1 MKAVATALVLI
12 AGAAVVLWYGNML
25 NSWVVGGLVG
35 GLAALLL
42 SIPLSLLLFS
52 HFARHQDEGQKEG
65 AFEEERYVDDGYHQ
79 IAARRV
85 RSMRDVRGTR
95 EVYEVLEDRVPQR
108 NSTWN
113 PEEDYQVPP
122 ARRLSS
128 PAQYRLPAAREYTTS
143 QRLPAQERGM
153 TSRHPTRQLP
163 EYQVLKNNQKAVS
176 TDRSQLQAKAL
187 RTARLEA
194 SQQSR
199 EQDFEQYSYKDY
211 RAYGS
216 ERGSELYNER
226 RSLEEE
232 QLSTHEHEML
242 SQRRRMRAA
251 RRERRI
257 VDSTLLP
264 KDTNDGYEQ
273 YTLNSPSSTYGEV
286 AEEMDPTDMQNSAVR
301 ERDTD
306 RISTS
311 PPTESVGRSLVRR
324 APYLYEDDPLR
335 QELAQHVQ
343 EPITRR
349 STRYLVSPSDEEE
362 QEW

>member
-1 MKAVATALVLI
+1 LP
-12 AGAAVVLWYGNML
+12 GP
-25 NSWVVGGLVG
+25 S
-35 GLAALLL
+35 
-42 SIPLSLLLFS
+42 
-52 HFARHQDEGQKEG
+52 
-65 AFEEERYVDDGYHQ
+65 
-79 IAARRV
+79 
-85 RSMRDVRGTR
+85 
-95 EVYEVLEDRVPQR
+95 
-108 NSTWN
+108 
-113 PEEDYQVPP
+113 
-122 ARRLSS
+122 
-128 PAQYRLPAAREYTTS
+128 QYRLPTARAYPPS
-143 QRLPAQERGM
+143 QRLPTQERGT

-163 EYQVLKNNQKAVS
+163 EYQVLKNSQKAVN

-199 EQDFEQYSYKDY
+199 AQDFEQPIYKDY

-226 RSLEEE
+226 RFLEEE
-232 QLSTHEHEML
+232 RLSTHEHEAL
-242 SQRRRMRAA
+242 SQRRRSRAS

-264 KDTNDGYEQ
+264 ENTNDRYEDR
-273 YTLNSPSSTYGEV
+273 TINSASSTYGEV
-286 AEEMDPTDMQNSAVR
+286 SEETDRTTDMQNFAVR
-301 ERDTD
+301 ERNTD